1 MDFFDRLF
9 DPLVPLLG
17 VGVVN
22 LLIALIIL
30 IAGYIIAKLIERAV
44 VALLGRTDLDDR
56 VARAMDSSP
65 DAEPSVE
72 RSVGR
77 FVFYLIMLFAL
88 IAAFDRLGLNFIV
101 EPLNQLIA
109 SIIAFIPNLIAAV
122 VILAVGYVLARV
134 VKGLVTQLARGLGA
148 DRLARRVGLG
158 LSLSQ
163 LAGTLVYALV
173 LIPAIIAAL
182 NALEIEAISEPATQ
196 MLQTF
201 LNAIPALFG
210 AALLLVIA
218 YFVGRVVA
226 DIISD
231 LLAGLGFN
239 QFVERLGLSRIAP
252 ATPGMAMPVTRTP
265 AEIVGT
271 IVLVAVML
279 FAAMEAAR
287 LVEFDFL
294 AEIIATFL
302 AFGGRLLLALVI
314 LAIGFYLANLARDLV
329 LSSGGKYAGLTAR
342 LARWAVLIF
351 TAAIALKQLGVADTI
366 INLAFGLTLGAIAL
380 AAALAFGL
388 GARDVAGHET
398 ERLVNDL
405 RSNPPPPPPR
415 TGPSMPPPEATIP
428 PDPDAPQL

>member
-9 DPLVPLLG
+9 DPLVPVLG

-30 IAGYIIAKLIERAV
+30 IVGYIIAKLIERAV
-44 VALLGRTDLDDR
+44 IALLERTGIDDR
-56 VARAMDSSP
+56 LARAMDSSP

-72 RSVGR
+72 RATGR
-77 FVFYLIMLFAL
+77 FVFYLIMLFVL
-88 IAAFDRLGLNFIV
+88 IAFFRRLGLGFITD
-101 EPLNQLIA
+101 PLNQLIA
-109 SIIAFIPNLIAAV
+109 EIAAFVPNLIAAIIIV
-122 VILAVGYVLARV
+122 AVGYLLARIV
-134 VKGLVTQLARGLGA
+134 RGLVTQLARGLGA

-163 LAGTLVYALV
+163 LIGTLVYALI

-182 NALEIEAISEPATQ
+182 NALEIQAISEPASQ

-210 AALLLVIA
+210 AGLLLVVA

-226 DIISD
+226 DIVSD

-239 QFVERLGLSRIAP
+239 QYTERFGLSR
-252 ATPGMAMPVTRTP
+252 VTAETTARTP
-265 AEIVGT
+265 AEVVGSL
-271 IVLVAVML
+271 VLVAIML

-287 LVEFDFL
+287 LIGFVFL
-294 AEIIATFL
+294 ATIIADFL
-302 AFGGRLLLALVI
+302 AFGGRLLLALII
-314 LAIGFYLANLARDLV
+314 LAIGFYLANLARELV

-351 TAAIALKQLGVADTI
+351 SGAIALKQLGVADAI

-380 AAALAFGL
+380 ALALAFGL
-388 GARDVAGHET
+388 GARDVAGREA
-398 ERLVNDL
+398 ERLVDDL

-415 TGPSMPPPEATIP
+415 TGAAMPGDMEE
-428 PDPDAPQL
+428 PDF